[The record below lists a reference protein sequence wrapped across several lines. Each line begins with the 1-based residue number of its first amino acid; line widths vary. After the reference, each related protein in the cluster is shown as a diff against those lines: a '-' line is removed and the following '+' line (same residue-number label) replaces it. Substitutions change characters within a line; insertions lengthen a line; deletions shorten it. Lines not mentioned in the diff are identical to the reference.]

1 MFLVTAVKTRIRSK
15 HLKSF
20 LGFFTLSAIWLLVG
34 WTVRGYALGTEMSLV
49 EQARQHLLYQYA
61 GPSPDSRALSYA
73 AMRGM
78 LVESGDAYAALMEAH
93 LSQRYMDDINGL
105 SGGIGVVAAAQNGR
119 MVVTSVIPGDP
130 ADLAGLQAGDFI
142 LGVDGFVFNDFTSE
156 SEAALLIRG
165 PVGTTANLLVQ
176 RGDDI
181 LWLKPVRQ
189 ERQIASA
196 SMLEDGIAYLEQY
209 NFSPPAA
216 PLVKTYLQLLLRVN
230 PTGLIWDL
238 RNNAGGSLETTQE
251 ILSFFIDDE
260 LLYIAEL
267 KGGEEK
273 RFFADG
279 QGIATQ
285 TPLVVLIGAQT
296 YSSAEMAAAA
306 IQAHGRGVLI
316 GETTYGK
323 GAIQTSVPLVDGSLL
338 KYTIAHWRSP
348 LGESFDQQGVAPDI
362 FVSDNVDTLEDE
374 VLEYALEYLRQMLP
388 P

>member
-1 MFLVTAVKTRIRSK
+1 VKTRIKSR

-20 LGFFTLSAIWLLVG
+20 LGFFALSAIWLLVG
-34 WTVRGYALGTEMSLV
+34 WGLRGYVLGSEISLV
-49 EQARQHLLYQYA
+49 EQARQHLLNQYT
-61 GPSPDSRALSYA
+61 GPSPESRALSYA
-73 AMRGM
+73 AIRGM
-78 LVESGDAYAALMEAH
+78 LAESGDTYAALLEAH
-93 LSQRYMDDINGL
+93 LSQRYLDDINGL

-119 MVVTSVIPGDP
+119 MVVTGLIPGDP
-130 ADLAGLQAGDFI
+130 ADLAGLQVGDVI
-142 LGVDGFVFNDFTSE
+142 LGVDGFVFDNFTSE

-165 PVGTTANLLVQ
+165 QVGTTANLLVK
-176 RGDDI
+176 RGDEV

-196 SMLEDGIAYLEQY
+196 SMLEGGIAYLEQY

-260 LLYIAEL
+260 LLYIADL
-267 KGGEEK
+267 KGDEQQQ
-273 RFFADG
+273 FFASS

-285 TPLVVLIGAQT
+285 TPLVVLIGPRT
-296 YSSAEMAAAA
+296 YSSAEMAVAAV
-306 IQAHGRGVLI
+306 QAHGRGVLI
-316 GETTYGK
+316 GETTFGK
-323 GAIQTSVPLVDGSLL
+323 GAIQTSAPLVDGSLL
-338 KYTIAHWRSP
+338 KFTIAHWRSP
-348 LGESFDQQGVAPDI
+348 KGESFNQRGVTPDI
-362 FVSDNVDTLEDE
+362 FVSDNADTLEDE
-374 VLEYALEYLRQMLP
+374 VLDYALEYLQQMLP

>member
-1 MFLVTAVKTRIRSK
+1 MKTRIQKR

-20 LGFFTLSAIWLLVG
+20 MGFFVLSAIWLLVG
-34 WTVRGYALGTEMSLV
+34 WTLRGYSLGAEISLV
-49 EQARQHLLYQYA
+49 EQARQHLLTQYA
-61 GPSPDSRALSYA
+61 GKPPDSRQLSYA
-73 AMRGM
+73 AIRGM
-78 LVESGDAYAALMEAH
+78 LAQSGDAYAALLEAD
-93 LSQRYMDDINGL
+93 LSQRYLDDLNGL

-119 MVVTSVIPGDP
+119 MLVTSLIPGDP
-130 ADLAGLQAGDFI
+130 AELAGLQVGDMI
-142 LGVDGFVFNDFTSE
+142 LGVDGYVFHDYTSE

-176 RGDDI
+176 RGDEI

-196 SMLEDGIAYLEQY
+196 SMLEGGVAYLEQF

-216 PLVKTYLQLLLRVN
+216 HLVETYLQLLLRIN

-238 RNNAGGSLETTQE
+238 RSNAGGSLETTKE

-267 KGGEEK
+267 KGGK
-273 RFFADG
+273 RQQFFASS
-279 QGIATQ
+279 QGIATNL
-285 TPLVVLIGAQT
+285 PLVVLIGPNT

-306 IQAHGRGVLI
+306 VQAHGRGILI

-323 GAIQTSVPLVDGSLL
+323 AAIQTSVPLVDGSLL
-338 KYTIAHWRSP
+338 KYTIAHWLSP
-348 LGESFDQQGVAPDI
+348 NGESFDQRGVAPDI
-362 FVSDNVDTLEDE
+362 ILSDNPDTPQDE
-374 VLEYALEYLRQMLP
+374 VLEAALAYLRQNTQP
-388 P
+388 